1 MLIYNM
7 EDAGFNLFLLHSQF
21 RAEIEKQKLPF

>member
-7 EDAGFNLFLLHSQF
+7 EDAGFNLLLHSQL